1 MFIKK
6 IHQHIEYHIASR
18 NNKVFLSSKTDHLK
32 HYDESIVKTQ
42 KDVGLKNYNG
52 KETKLL
58 DPILL
63 KMNFHNLMENRKSAR
78 DFDNYEISLAELS
91 TLIYYTCGYK
101 VKDRGRKH
109 TPSSGGFNSVEIFP
123 LVLSSKEVDPGLY
136 YFESQKNCLKEIYIN
151 NFQKW
156 LSEDVFYQKEWA
168 KASVVFIITSNIGRL
183 ASKYYLR
190 SYRLGLLDVGHVSQN
205 FYLTATA
212 MDLKVCASAGYIESE
227 IESAININGIEIAS
241 FLTVMIGK

>member
-18 NNKVFLSSKTDHLK
+18 NNKAFLSSKTDHLK
-32 HYDESIVKTQ
+32 HYDENIVKTQ
-42 KDVGLKNYNG
+42 RDVGLNNYKG
-52 KETKLL
+52 EMI
-58 DPILL
+58 DLL
-63 KMNFHNLMENRKSAR
+63 KPLDLEMDFKNLMSKRKSAR
-78 DFDNYEISLAELS
+78 DFNNYPISLSELS

-101 VKDRGRKH
+101 LNGNGRKH

-123 LVLSSKEVDPGLY
+123 IVLSSKDVNAGIY
-136 YFESQKNCLKEIYIN
+136 YFDATKNCLVEIHTN
-151 NFQKW
+151 KFNKW

-168 KASVVFIITSNIGRL
+168 NASVVFILTSNIGRL
-183 ASKYYLR
+183 SNKYFLR
-190 SYRLGLLDVGHVSQN
+190 SYRLGLMDVGHVSQN

-227 IESAININGIEIAS
+227 IENATRINGVDVAS
-241 FLTVMIGK
+241 FLTVMVGK

>member
-32 HYDESIVKTQ
+32 HYDETIVKTQ
-42 KDVGLKNYNG
+42 KEVGLKNYYG
-52 KETKLL
+52 RETKLTN
-58 DPILL
+58 PMLL
-63 KMNFHNLMENRKSAR
+63 KMDFCSLMEKRKSAR
-78 DFDNYEISLAELS
+78 DFDNYNISLEELS

-109 TPSSGGFNSVEIFP
+109 TPSSGGFNSVEVFP
-123 LVLSSKEVDPGLY
+123 LILSSKDVDPGLY
-136 YFESQKNCLKEIYIN
+136 YFDSKKNCLNEIYTG

-168 KASVVFIITSNIGRL
+168 NASVVFILASNIGRL

-190 SYRLGLLDVGHVSQN
+190 SYRLGLLDIGHVSQN
-205 FYLTATA
+205 FYLTAAA

-227 IESAININGIEIAS
+227 LENAMNINGIDVAS